1 MDPSIQAKIQNH
13 LNQIIHY
20 ERHLHEAMGKTLT
33 MNTKLP
39 KEILDL
45 EGMSSHK
52 IRVMLN
58 NLCENLPGC
67 YLEIGSWKGS
77 TFISA
82 MYKNTNIFGV
92 SVDHHQ
98 EFINSQFKTS
108 AEYLKENCEKH
119 LINNEQ
125 YKLVT
130 ADCFKIKLTD
140 EPKFN
145 IYLYD
150 GAHDY
155 ESQYKAL
162 TYYYY
167 NLNTYFYFICD
178 DFSTGYIENAT
189 RDALRDLDIEILS
202 EYKFFGN
209 QSMPNAA
216 TTGFWNG
223 YYVALCVKR
232 DDIPEM
238 YPKNNKPIHHF
249 A

>member
-1 MDPSIQAKIQNH
+1 MNQSIDEIIQNH
-13 LNQIIHY
+13 FKNIINY
-20 ERHLHEAMGKTLT
+20 ENHLHESMAKTLSMT
-33 MNTKLP
+33 TKLP

-52 IRVMLN
+52 IRIMLN
-58 NLCENLPGC
+58 NLCENFDSN

-82 MYKNTNIFGV
+82 MYKNTKTFGV
-92 SVDHHQ
+92 SIDHHQ
-98 EFINSQFKTS
+98 EFIKTEFKTS
-108 AEYLKENCEKH
+108 AEFLKENCERY
-119 LINNEQ
+119 LVNNETYQ
-125 YKLVT
+125 LVT
-130 ADCFKIKLTD
+130 ADCFKIKVPV
-140 EPKFN
+140 EQKFN

-162 TYYYY
+162 THYYY

-178 DFSTGYIENAT
+178 DFSTNNVENAT
-189 RDALRDLDIEILS
+189 RNALKDLDIEVLS

-209 QSMPNAA
+209 QTLPNAA

-232 DDIPEM
+232 DDIPQF
-238 YPKNNKPIHHF
+238 YPKDKKPIHHF
-249 A
+249 G